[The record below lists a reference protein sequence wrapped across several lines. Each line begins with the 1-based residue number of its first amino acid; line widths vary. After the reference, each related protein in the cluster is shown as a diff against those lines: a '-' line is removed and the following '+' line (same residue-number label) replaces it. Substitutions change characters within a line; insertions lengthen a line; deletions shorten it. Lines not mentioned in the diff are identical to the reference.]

1 MIGYTTQASWVL
13 STAFTV
19 SALDELFRSTTRPA
33 PPGTT
38 PRGVCDPGGPRRR
51 GRVRLGRAGS
61 DGMAMGDLD
70 GLAGGGA
77 LIGSRSS
84 TPAPSCCRTASPA
97 RSTAGGQALHGPAV
111 RRGRPAPGRPSRQ
124 DADAVGDQVAFGPSP
139 LRPRRESPWSAV
151 PDVAVGSARMLR
163 KGNGQR
169 RTPDCLGGC
178 KGEGD
183 RSCPMIGT

>member
-38 PRGVCDPGGPRRR
+38 PHGVCDPGGPRRR
-51 GRVRLGRAGS
+51 GRVRPGRAGS

-111 RRGRPAPGRPSRQ
+111 RRGRPAPGRPARQ
-124 DADAVGDQVAFGPSP
+124 DADAAGDQVAFGPSP

-151 PDVAVGSARMLR
+151 PEVAAVDRPGCCGREMGRDVRLTVWVDAKV
-163 KGNGQR
+163 K
-169 RTPDCLGGC
+169 
-178 KGEGD
+178 EID
-183 RSCPMIGT
+183 RVQ

>member
-139 LRPRRESPWSAV
+139 LRPRRGSPWSAV
-151 PDVAVGSARMLR
+151 PEVAAVDRPGCCGREMGRDVRLTVWVDAKV
-163 KGNGQR
+163 K
-169 RTPDCLGGC
+169 
-178 KGEGD
+178 EID
-183 RSCPMIGT
+183 RVQ